1 MIKFLFKGILRDRS
15 RSLFPVIVVMS
26 GVMLTVFIQTWI
38 EGALD
43 GFIDTS
49 ANFQTGH
56 VKVMSQA
63 YAREADQVPNDLA
76 YVGVEELMDDLRH
89 DYPQLIWTPR
99 IRFGGILDIPDK
111 NRETRAQG
119 PVAGLAVDLYS
130 PSSPE
135 YRLLNLDKSVARGR
149 LPQKPGEICISDEF
163 ARRLGVSL
171 GETATLLSSTM
182 YGSMSM
188 SNFMVVGTI
197 RFGVSA
203 MDRGAM
209 IADISDMQV
218 ALDMQDAAGE
228 ILGYFSD
235 FLYRE
240 REAESTAAAFNDR
253 FADKDDDFS
262 PIMISLRG
270 QSDFAL
276 FLDMVD
282 YFGAIFIFV
291 FVVIMS
297 IVLWNAGLMGSLRR
311 YGEIGVRLAIG
322 ESKGHVYRSLLSESL
337 MLGILGSL
345 LGTLAGLVFGYYFQ
359 FKGLNVGF
367 MLQKMS
373 VVFPNV
379 MRTRVTPAS
388 FVIGFVPGILATL
401 FGTAISGIG
410 VYKRET
416 SRLMKELEV

>member
-1 MIKFLFKGILRDRS
+1 MISFLLKGILRDRS
-15 RSLFPVIVVMS
+15 RSVFPVIVVMS
-26 GVMLTVFIQTWI
+26 GVMLTVFFQTWI
-38 EGALD
+38 KGALD
-43 GFIDTS
+43 GFIETS

-76 YVGVEELMDDLRH
+76 YVGVEDLLHGLRRDH
-89 DYPQLIWTPR
+89 PQLVWTPR

-111 NRETRAQG
+111 NKETRSQG
-119 PVAGLAVDLYS
+119 PAAGLAVDLFS

-135 YRLLNLDKSVARGR
+135 FRLLNLEKSVAQGR
-149 LPQKPGEICISDEF
+149 LPQKPGEILISDEF

-188 SNFMVVGTI
+188 SNFTVVGTM
-197 RFGVSA
+197 RFGIAA

-209 IADISDMQV
+209 IADISDIQL
-218 ALDMQDAAGE
+218 ALDMQDTAGE
-228 ILGYFSD
+228 IVGYFSD
-235 FLYRE
+235 FLYRKE
-240 REAESTAAAFNDR
+240 EAERLVKAFNDR
-253 FADKDDDFS
+253 FANKNDDLS
-262 PIMISLRG
+262 TVMTSLYG
-270 QSDFAL
+270 QHEFAL
-276 FLDMVD
+276 FLNMID

-322 ESKGHVYRSLLSESL
+322 ESKGHVYHSLIAESL
-337 MLGILGSL
+337 MLGILGSA
-345 LGTLAGLVFGYYFQ
+345 LGTFMGLAFGYYFQ
-359 FKGLNVGF
+359 FHGLDVGF

-373 VVFPNV
+373 VVFPNI

-410 VYKRET
+410 VYKRVT